1 MPAYITNASHFAYL
15 QMRAWKDPVL
25 IKWCHYFFGETRDGT
40 YLHNL
45 PKTRQIAILLD
56 SVFNRRFEF
65 YAYIFTVYTR
75 EHKIQITSTAGE
87 RVQPL
92 D

>member
-1 MPAYITNASHFAYL
+1 MPAYISNASHFACL
-15 QMRAWKDPVL
+15 HMRARKDPVL
-25 IKWCHYFFGETRDGT
+25 IKWCHYFFGETRHGT

-45 PKTRQIAILLD
+45 PKMRQIAILLD

-65 YAYIFTVYTR
+65 YAYISTVYIR
-75 EHKIQITSTAGE
+75 EHKIQITSTAG
-87 RVQPL
+87 